1 MLKKPFF
8 FLEIKIAASIAPL
21 TNIDLL
27 LALWIRSTLSLLP
40 IKLTVCSPAISP
52 PRVTEKPIFPFFLA
66 PEMVLLIW
74 GTTIFLPEFENL
86 FDIKILLELS
96 EKTAAARMFGID
108 DRQNFDQKF
117 VDAYSKKEGK
127 FYSNYLIE
135 NNVIEKIDYRID
147 FNNFYAFR
155 FLDKI

>member
-1 MLKKPFF
+1 
-8 FLEIKIAASIAPL
+8 
-21 TNIDLL
+21 
-27 LALWIRSTLSLLP
+27 
-40 IKLTVCSPAISP
+40 
-52 PRVTEKPIFPFFLA
+52 
-66 PEMVLLIW
+66 MVLLIW

>member
-1 MLKKPFF
+1 
-8 FLEIKIAASIAPL
+8 
-21 TNIDLL
+21 
-27 LALWIRSTLSLLP
+27 
-40 IKLTVCSPAISP
+40 
-52 PRVTEKPIFPFFLA
+52 
-66 PEMVLLIW
+66 MVLLIW

-155 FLDKI
+155 FIEKI